1 MESYSKA
8 IQIAEDPIK
17 CRTDGTSAFN
27 TRAAQRR
34 LLLLD
39 PARWEE
45 KLRESSNS
53 TTAWWWREWWYFGRA
68 SPSSREEEDVLE
80 GEGLRQG
87 CGVRPPSHPLPLYRL
102 GGRGAEP

>member
-17 CRTDGTSAFN
+17 RRTDGASAFN
-27 TRAAQRR
+27 TRAARGR

-39 PARWEE
+39 PARREE

-53 TTAWWWREWWYFGRA
+53 RTAWWWREAWYSNRA
-68 SPSSREEEDVLE
+68 LPSSREEDEVLE
-80 GEGLRQG
+80 GEGAAPRVKG
-87 CGVRPPSHPLPLYRL
+87 CAPLP
-102 GGRGAEP
+102 PPPFI